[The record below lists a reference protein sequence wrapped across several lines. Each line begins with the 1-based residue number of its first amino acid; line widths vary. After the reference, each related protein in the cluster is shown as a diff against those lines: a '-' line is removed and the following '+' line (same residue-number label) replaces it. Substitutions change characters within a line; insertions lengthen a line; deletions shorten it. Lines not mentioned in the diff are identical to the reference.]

1 MLKEESI
8 KRRIH
13 LSFDR
18 HNVLKDAPMEIRNW
32 FEEIIRLTY
41 KSLELDKD
49 EYFHSSSENLRF
61 AIEVNLYDE
70 FVQLYEEAKRE
81 TSK

>member
-18 HNVLKDAPMEIRNW
+18 HEVLKDAPIEIRNW

-41 KSLELDKD
+41 KNLEMDRD
-49 EYFHSSSENLRF
+49 ADFHSSSENLRF
-61 AIEVNLYDE
+61 AIEVNIYDE

>member
-1 MLKEESI
+1 MLKEETI

-18 HNVLKDAPMEIRNW
+18 HEVLKNAPIEIRNW

-41 KSLELDKD
+41 KSLEMDTD
-49 EYFHSSSENLRF
+49 FHSSSENLRF
-61 AIEVNLYDE
+61 AIEVNIYDE
-70 FVQLYEEAKRE
+70 FVPLYEEAKRD
-81 TSK
+81 TSN